1 MPSDQ
6 TPTPE
11 LEQTALFALHA
22 ELGAKLVEF
31 AGYAMPLQYAPGIV
45 QEHIHT
51 REHAGLFDVS
61 HMGQIAVRGSPSA
74 LEKLVPSDITGLAE
88 FQQRYT
94 VLTNETGGIIDDLM
108 VTRVPDGLF
117 VVVNAAFKDRVFAHI
132 EDGLKGECGL
142 DRYPDRALIAL
153 QGPAAAEVLAAH
165 SGQTRALKFMTAAE
179 CDLAGIA
186 CLVNRSGYTGED
198 GFEISVAA
206 GDAERL
212 ARLLLEHPRV
222 LPAGLGARDS
232 LRLEAGLCLS
242 GTDID
247 ASTTPIE
254 AGLGWIIARKH
265 REEAATAAFPGAEII
280 LRQLEAGT
288 SRVRVGLRPQGRIPL
303 RGGMVLLNDANH
315 EVGRISSG
323 SFGPTAGHPVAMGYV
338 DSGIANAD
346 SLLKVSI
353 RDRIHGVEV
362 ASLPFVPHRYH
373 RD

>member
-1 MPSDQ
+1 MSSDH
-6 TPTPE
+6 TPAPE
-11 LEQTALFALHA
+11 LKQTALFALHV

-31 AGYAMPLQYAPGIV
+31 AGYEMPLQYTPGIV
-45 QEHIHT
+45 AEHVHT

-61 HMGQIAVRGSPSA
+61 HMGQIAVRGPPAA
-74 LEKLVPSDITGLAE
+74 LEKLVPSDITGLDE

-94 VLTNETGGIIDDLM
+94 VLTDEAGGIIDDLM

-117 VVVNAAFKDRVFAHI
+117 MVVNAAFKERVFPHL

-142 DRYPDRALIAL
+142 ERYPDRALLAL
-153 QGPAAAEVLAAH
+153 QGPAAVEVLSAH
-165 SGQTRALKFMTAAE
+165 SPQTRALKFMTAAE

-222 LPAGLGARDS
+222 PLAGLGARDS

-247 ASTTPIE
+247 AGTTPIE
-254 AGLGWIIARKH
+254 AGLAWIVAKKH
-265 REEAATAAFPGAEII
+265 RAPAAVPAFPGAEII

-303 RGGMVLLNDANH
+303 RGGMVLLNDAGH

-323 SFGPTAGHPVAMGYV
+323 SFGPTAGHPVAIGYV
-338 DSGIANAD
+338 DTRIANAD